1 MSEQEK
7 NQWMALLDELIATI
21 QEVQRVALE
30 E

>member
-7 NQWMALLDELIATI
+7 TQWMALLDEIIDTI